1 MSSIKISQE
10 IPKCGEY
17 DVIVAGGGVAGVASA
32 VSSAR
37 MGLKTLLIEK
47 TISLGG
53 LATIGLVN
61 FFVPMCNGR
70 G

>member
-1 MSSIKISQE
+1 MSKTVRIISE
-10 IPKCGEY
+10 LKVKAKY

-47 TISLGG
+47 TIS
-53 LATIGLVN
+53 N
-61 FFVPMCNGR
+61 E
-70 G
+70 